1 MPSPAIETLLI
12 LQARDTR
19 RRDLEAQIATT
30 PAEVAAVEAQI
41 AAERAAIDRA
51 RDELRHLESDK
62 KLLETEIG
70 SAEAKLAKYRT
81 QQLAVKKNDEY
92 QALTREIEAMEAS
105 IGALEERELE
115 LLYSI
120 DAAKERFDTAE
131 ATLQQNISGHQTR
144 IATLRERE
152 QSLRAELATAQD
164 EIAAAR
170 APIADPLL
178 RLYDRIAARQ
188 WPVIVPL
195 QNGICGGSHLRVSS
209 EVDSAA
215 RAASRMTA
223 PADTPA
229 ALEQLV
235 LSDQSGQ
242 ILYWVG
248 GQ

>member
-12 LQARDTR
+12 LQARDAR
-19 RRDLEAQIATT
+19 RRDLETQIAAT

-92 QALTREIEAMEAS
+92 QALTREIEAMEAA
-105 IGALEERELE
+105 IGTLEERELA
-115 LLYSI
+115 LLYAI
-120 DAAKERFDTAE
+120 DAAKARFDAAE
-131 ATLQQNISGHQTR
+131 ATLQQNISGHEAK
-144 IATLRERE
+144 IADLHAREA
-152 QSLRAELATAQD
+152 SLRAELGATQGEIATARQPV
-164 EIAAAR
+164 AA
-170 APIADPLL
+170 PLL

-215 RAASRMTA
+215 RTAARATA
-223 PADTPA
+223 PASDPA
-229 ALEQLV
+229 ALDQLV

-242 ILYWVG
+242 ILYRVD
-248 GQ
+248 

>member
-41 AAERAAIDRA
+41 ATERSAIDRA
-51 RDELRHLESDK
+51 RDELRQLESDK

-81 QQLAVKKNDEY
+81 QQLSVKKNDEY
-92 QALTREIEAMEAS
+92 QALTREIETLEAAV
-105 IGALEERELE
+105 GTLEERELE

-120 DAAKERFDTAE
+120 DAAKERFDAAE
-131 ATLQQNISGHQTR
+131 ATLQQNISGHEAR

-152 QSLRAELATAQD
+152 QSLRAELVGAQA

-209 EVDSAA
+209 EVDSAV
-215 RAASRMTA
+215 RAANRMTA
-223 PADTPA
+223 TADNPA

-242 ILYWVG
+242 ILYWGG

>member
-12 LQARDTR
+12 LQARDNR
-19 RRDLEAQIATT
+19 RRDLEAQIAAT
-30 PAEVAAVEAQI
+30 PTEVAAVEAQI
-41 AAERAAIDRA
+41 AVERAAIDRA

-92 QALTREIEAMEAS
+92 QALTREIETTEAAVS
-105 IGALEERELE
+105 ALEERELE

-120 DAAKERFDTAE
+120 DAAKERFDAAE
-131 ATLQQNISGHQTR
+131 TTLQQNISGHEAR
-144 IATLRERE
+144 ISTLRERE
-152 QSLRAELATAQD
+152 QSLRAELADAQG
-164 EIAAAR
+164 EIAVAR

-178 RLYDRIAARQ
+178 RVYDRIAARQ

-209 EVDSAA
+209 DVDSAA

-223 PADTPA
+223 AADNPA

>member
-19 RRDLEAQIATT
+19 RRDLEAQIAAT

-70 SAEAKLAKYRT
+70 SAETKLAKYRT

-92 QALTREIEAMEAS
+92 QALTREIETMEAAIS
-105 IGALEERELE
+105 ALEERELE
-115 LLYSI
+115 LLYAI
-120 DAAKERFDTAE
+120 DAAKECFDDAE
-131 ATLQQNISGHQTR
+131 ATLEKNISGHEAR

-152 QSLRAELATAQD
+152 QSLRAELAATQE

-170 APIADPLL
+170 TPIADPLL

-188 WPVIVPL
+188 WPAIVPL

-223 PADTPA
+223 PADDPA